1 MLRRLLLLTLF
12 NKITALSISS
22 TLINQTQQR
31 LQERHYL
38 MRENLRCQ
46 RESISLNT
54 KQLLSEIL
62 CSLLCMIVLFL
73 IDMGVVRL
81 IEEGTLSVM
90 YRLFLYISAF
100 YETSTY

>member
-1 MLRRLLLLTLF
+1 
-12 NKITALSISS
+12 
-22 TLINQTQQR
+22 
-31 LQERHYL
+31 
-38 MRENLRCQ
+38 
-46 RESISLNT
+46 
-54 KQLLSEIL
+54 
-62 CSLLCMIVLFL
+62 MIVLFL